1 MTALNLDKNTT
12 GPYAYAYNNWV
23 SNTALAQRTP
33 EALAARMDLIY
44 ADQRESEMRTQN
56 ALSTLKMLQPD
67 KGDAVDRL
75 FATPSSSSG
84 KQPAAGQPSAS
95 VTTAATVTTPRPKP
109 QAPQA
114 SSSRPSNSASCSLHP
129 GARHSNAECYSQG
142 APRPPAAPTR
152 STASTSSSYHTAN
165 SDGRSSMVTTSSR
178 DATRAL
184 QARKELAT
192 GQAALEQH
200 LASPSLPQR
209 RVNWED
215 QRSTQR
221 QDERRSPA
229 QTQFRTYGTTPNY
242 APPDGGRRAGS
253 QDGKY
258 QPPRDYGQSRQPVNR
273 VTHGH
278 HEAQDQDDYGYD
290 YGDVFTAR
298 FGSTKLTSYQIQADM
313 YHHAT
318 HVLPPAA
325 ALQGVGTAH
334 AEVRPVPSIFWTHR
348 HRHLHATELSTAA

>member
-1 MTALNLDKNTT
+1 
-12 GPYAYAYNNWV
+12 
-23 SNTALAQRTP
+23 
-33 EALAARMDLIY
+33 MDLIY
-44 ADQRESEMRTQN
+44 VDQRESEMRTRN

-67 KGDAVDRL
+67 KRDAVDRL

-84 KQPAAGQPSAS
+84 KQPAVGQPSAS
-95 VTTAATVTTPRPKP
+95 MTTAATVTTPRPKP

-114 SSSRPSNSASCSLHP
+114 SSSRPSNRASCSLHP

-165 SDGRSSMVTTSSR
+165 SDGRSSMVTMSSQ

-192 GQAALEQH
+192 GQAALQQH

-242 APPDGGRRAGS
+242 APPDGGRRAGG

-325 ALQGVGTAH
+325 ALQGVGTAQPAH